1 MNTPRP
7 KRSLWPAPTIRN
19 KLVALSFAFLLFS
32 VGSILL
38 LFFTQ
43 QRQQLQAQWADSM
56 TAQARLLAS
65 NLQAAVAFADDRE
78 ASRLLDSLAV
88 NPTVLAARLVLAD
101 GKLLGEYRNR
111 QVPSPVFP
119 EGDGEL
125 RFLDDTL
132 VVRTP
137 IWLDADTNSAAHV
150 ELLVSLE
157 QFHLTLHRTLRETS
171 LLLCAALVLAL
182 LLTRLV
188 VGRLMAPLEKLDRLA
203 NRISQDAL
211 LDERIDTQRDD
222 EIGSLGQSFDRM
234 LDSLQSRDR
243 ELARYRES
251 LEIMVSQ
258 RTTALQQAIAEAS
271 EANRAKSDFLARMS
285 HEIRTPMNAIIGL
298 GHMLGDTPLNGE
310 QREFLEQI
318 VQSSE
323 ALLGIINDILDYSK
337 IEAGSLTLE
346 QQPLQ
351 IAPLF
356 HSVAALF
363 ALKARDKG
371 LELSFAGAEAISQP
385 LLGDALRLGQ
395 ILINLVGNAIKFT
408 ARGGIRVEV
417 RQIAGNKDSVCLE
430 FTVSDSGIGI
440 DPAQLDKLF
449 SPFTQ
454 ADSSI
459 TRRFGGTGLGLSICR
474 QLTTLMGGEIGVE
487 STPGQGS
494 VFRFTTWHDVDQ
506 HLSLPASPP
515 PPVAERLPPRWRGE
529 RVLLV
534 EDIALNRKI
543 ATALLQKAG
552 LLVDVAHDGQEAL
565 DALARQDY
573 QLVLMDIQMPVMDG
587 LTAVRTL
594 RADPRYRTLPVIAMT
609 AHATREDS
617 EESHAAGMNAH
628 LTKPIIPAVLYDEI
642 ARWIPPSGTPSTAA
656 ESAGP
661 APELPDIPGLD
672 TARGLTL
679 HLQRPTFYLKSLHT
693 FARDFAETD
702 RQIGVAMQAGDRIT
716 AHRLAHSLKSV
727 AASLGADRLAAHARQ
742 LEQTLSDGE
751 ARGSE
756 DCLIAL
762 SREHRLLLAAL
773 AGLPAVADETPRAEA
788 LAPAA
793 LEALQTRLEASLV
806 AGEADARTLFDSLRG
821 AIGAPGG
828 TPPSPELTALL
839 DEIGELIDDV
849 EYDTARTRLQS
860 VRQAWRRSPA

>member
-1 MNTPRP
+1 MTAPRQT
-7 KRSLWPAPTIRN
+7 RRLWPAPTIRN

-32 VGSILL
+32 VGLILL
-38 LFFTQ
+38 LFFSQ
-43 QRQQLQAQWADSM
+43 QRQHLKDQWADAT

-88 NPTVLAARLVLAD
+88 NPAVLAARLVLTD
-101 GKLLGEYRNR
+101 GKLLGEYHKGT
-111 QVPSPVFP
+111 VPPLAFP
-119 EGDGEL
+119 DGEGEL
-125 RFLDDTL
+125 RFLEDVL

-137 IWLDADTNSAAHV
+137 IHLDADSSAAAHV

-157 QFHLTLHRTLRETS
+157 QFHSTLQRTVRETS
-171 LLLCAALVLAL
+171 LLLCAALALAL
-182 LLTRLV
+182 ILTRLV

-203 NRISQDAL
+203 NRISQDAQ
-211 LDERIDTQRDD
+211 LDERIGTQRAD

-258 RTTALQQAIAEAS
+258 RTAALQQAIAQAS

-346 QQPLQ
+346 KQPLQ
-351 IAPLF
+351 IASVF

-371 LELSFAGAEAISQP
+371 IALSFAGAEAMPSQ
-385 LLGDALRLGQ
+385 LLGDALRLSQ
-395 ILINLVGNAIKFT
+395 ILINLVGNALKFT
-408 ARGGIRVEV
+408 EQGSIRVEV
-417 RQIAGNKDSVCLE
+417 RQLAGSDDTVCLE

-440 DPAQLDKLF
+440 DAVQLDKLF

-474 QLTTLMGGEIGVE
+474 QLTTLMGGEIGVT

-494 VFRFTTWHDVDQ
+494 VFRFTTRHETDQ
-506 HLSLPASPP
+506 RLPAHPLPSAPAAVRP
-515 PPVAERLPPRWRGE
+515 PPRWRGE
-529 RVLLV
+529 PILLV

-543 ATALLQKAG
+543 ATALLEKAG
-552 LLVDVAHDGQEAL
+552 LQVDTANDGQQAL
-565 DALARQDY
+565 DALAGKDY
-573 QLVLMDIQMPVMDG
+573 RLVLMDIQMPVMDG

-628 LTKPIIPAVLYDEI
+628 LTKPIIPAVLYAEI
-642 ARWIPPSGTPSTAA
+642 ARWLPPGSPPPVVA
-656 ESAGP
+656 ESPDEEA
-661 APELPDIPGLD
+661 ALPDIPGVD
-672 TARGLTL
+672 TARGLAL
-679 HLQRPTFYLKSLHT
+679 HLQRPAFYLKSLHT

-702 RQIGVAMQAGDRIT
+702 RQIGVAFQAGDRAT

-727 AASLGADRLAAHARQ
+727 AGSLGAERLAAHARQ
-742 LEQTLSDGE
+742 LEQTLGDAE
-751 ARGSE
+751 ARGAE
-756 DCLIAL
+756 ECLTAL
-762 SREHRLLLAAL
+762 SREHRSLLAAL
-773 AGLPAVADETPRAEA
+773 AGLPAVAEQPADQER

-793 LEALQTRLEASLV
+793 QDALLSQLQASLA
-806 AGEADARTLFDSLRG
+806 AGEADARSLFDRLSAGLGDLSGMPRR
-821 AIGAPGG
+821 A
-828 TPPSPELTALL
+828 ELSAML

-849 EYDTARTRLQS
+849 EYDKARTRLQCLH
-860 VRQAWRRSPA
+860 QAWRSPPA